1 MQKNKHVNIVF
12 MGTPDFSVHSLRMLM
27 EEGYKVVSVVTQ
39 PDRPVGRKKQLTP
52 TPVKQEALRHHLPV
66 FQPERLKAP
75 QSVAQLAELQPD
87 LIVTAAYGQILP
99 VSVLQLPK
107 YGCIN
112 IHASLLPHYRGG
124 APIQH
129 AIMKGEDKT
138 GITLMYMAEGL
149 DTGDIIRQVEVP
161 IKLNDDSGTM
171 HEKLS
176 NAGAMLL
183 KTTLPD
189 LLDGRLR
196 RIPQNDQES
205 SYAPNISKEDERIYW
220 DRSSLEIYNQVR
232 ALHPWPIAFTTYQTD
247 RFKIWSCKLS
257 LDVDQSNGS
266 LARDAMP
273 GTVLQCSNL
282 GIEVKTGDG
291 SIWLTKIQQSGKRPM
306 DVAQF
311 NRGSRIPA
319 GTIFGG
325 DHS

>member
-1 MQKNKHVNIVF
+1 MQKNKHVNIIF
-12 MGTPDFSVHSLRMLM
+12 MGTPDFSVHSLRMLV
-27 EEGYKVVSVVTQ
+27 EEGYKVVAVVTQ

-75 QSVAQLAELQPD
+75 ESVAQLKALQPD

-99 VSVLQLPK
+99 VSVLHLPK

-112 IHASLLPHYRGG
+112 IHASLLPRYRGG
-124 APIQH
+124 APIQY

-149 DTGDIIRQVEVP
+149 DTGDIISQVEVA
-161 IKLNDDSGTM
+161 IASHDDCGTM
-171 HEKLS
+171 HDKLS
-176 NAGAMLL
+176 SAGTLLL

-189 LLDGRLR
+189 LLDGKLKG
-196 RIPQNDQES
+196 IPQNHQES
-205 SYAPNISKEDERIYW
+205 SYAPNISKEDERIHW
-220 DRSSLEIYNQVR
+220 ERSSIEIYNQVR

-247 RFKIWSCKLS
+247 RLKVWNCKLTLKS
-257 LDVDQSNGS
+257 DYSKASSVEKAL
-266 LARDAMP
+266 P
-273 GTVLQCSNL
+273 GTVLQCSDL

-291 SIWLTKIQQSGKRPM
+291 SIWLTKIQLAGKRPM

-311 NRGSRIPA
+311 HRGSIIPE